1 MKPIGIISDT
11 HCHSWSSFSKPLPS
25 GINNRLQHILD
36 GILQAGRETLAAGGT
51 TLYITGDLM
60 HKRGEIS
67 PMVLNPLIDTF
78 DELDNMGIETR
89 VLTGNHDLES
99 RNSEALSNSCESLRK
114 SKGVKIVSKPTMFGD
129 DKVAMVPWYDSID
142 DVRKHIKTL
151 VSEIELIDDVSEWTL
166 MLHAPV
172 NGVLIG
178 IPDHGF
184 YAKELEVLGFK
195 RVFSGHY
202 HNGKE
207 FPGDVFS
214 VGALTHQTWNDVG
227 TTAGILIASD
237 AGVVRTETK
246 APKFKD
252 FDLSWDDDTAAQEC
266 EGNYMRLKLGEATD
280 DEITMLRDHI
290 SGLGGVGVL
299 VQAIPI
305 PKGVA
310 KSRTAA
316 TVAAPT
322 VRQSIN
328 EWISAHSPAKGRTE
342 IEKLAAAI
350 MDESEAVDA

>member
-1 MKPIGIISDT
+1 MKPYGVTSDT
-11 HCHSWSSFSKPLPS
+11 HCHNWGTFSKHLPS
-25 GINNRLQHILD
+25 GINNRLWHILE
-36 GILQAGRETLAAGGT
+36 GLLSAGEWVIDAGGKR
-51 TLYITGDLM
+51 LYITGDLM

-78 DELDNMGIETR
+78 DALDAMGIETR

-114 SKGVKIVSKPTMFGD
+114 SKGVTIISKPTLFED

-151 VSEIELIDDVSEWTL
+151 VGEIESIDDVREWTL

-202 HNGKE
+202 HNHKE
-207 FPGDVFS
+207 FAGEVFS

-227 TTAGILIASD
+227 TKAGMLLVGDTVLHRETA
-237 AGVVRTETK
+237 

-252 FDLSWDDDTAAQEC
+252 FDLAWDDDTAAREC
-266 EGNYMRLKLGEATD
+266 EGNYMRLKLGEATE
-280 DEITMLRDHI
+280 DEIDMLRAHI
-290 SGLGGVGVL
+290 TGMGGVGCL
-299 VQAIPI
+299 VQAIPV
-305 PKGVA
+305 PKGTV

-316 TVAAPT
+316 TVKAPT
-322 VRQSIN
+322 VRESIN
-328 EWISAHSPAKGRTE
+328 EWISAHSPSKGRTE
-342 IEKLAAAI
+342 IEKLCAAI